1 VVVAFSAAGCA
12 SHPPIRTAPSVDLDR
27 FMGDWYVL
35 AHIPAPLEREAFDA
49 VESYARGGERR
60 IETTY
65 RFRNGGLDGPWE
77 VHTPT
82 GFVRDD
88 PSNAHW
94 GMQFIWPFR
103 MEYRIVHVDPD
114 YSQTIIGRSRR
125 DYAWIMAR
133 DPRIPA
139 AELEALKEILV
150 EEGYDLTE
158 LRLVPHG
165 SAGGEEE
172 PRRVWAA
179 QGSLAAE
186 PRGAAA
192 KVRPALAFVCA
203 RRPRL
208 GRAPAAPGTE
218 LLRSSQSIRRTSA
231 GGSLVGGSLGGAPE
245 CHTRKIRSRRQ
256 SPSPS

>member
-1 VVVAFSAAGCA
+1 MSSSSQRHFPLRHNPLLHNPLLHNPLLHNPLLHNPLRRCSARFWVNLPLLVVVAFSAAGCS

-165 SAGGEEE
+165 SAVGESA
-172 PRRVWAA
+172 PRR
-179 QGSLAAE
+179 
-186 PRGAAA
+186 
-192 KVRPALAFVCA
+192 
-203 RRPRL
+203 
-208 GRAPAAPGTE
+208 
-218 LLRSSQSIRRTSA
+218 
-231 GGSLVGGSLGGAPE
+231 
-245 CHTRKIRSRRQ
+245 
-256 SPSPS
+256 